1 MDPRG
6 ITKRQRGM
14 RLNGNL
20 TPNASIE
27 LERLCKKFDIGKYAV
42 ISTAL
47 IYYAEKIKR
56 EEAPTMGP
64 GSAQTPRVS
73 KTTAQLSDLKKTWC
87 MEYGGELEGGLCMF
101 DKYELT
107 LAGLVET
114 SRRQVA
120 IEDLPNEKDA
130 FRKYMLGPYQNK
142 YEAERALE
150 RSGKK

>member
-1 MDPRG
+1 MDPRD

-20 TPNASIE
+20 TPNASME

-47 IYYAEKIKR
+47 IYYADKIKR
-56 EEAPTMGP
+56 EEVPSVATN
-64 GSAQTPRVS
+64 QLPRVS
-73 KTTAQLSDLKKTWC
+73 KTASQLTDVKKTWC
-87 MEYGGELEGGLCMF
+87 MEFGGELESGLCLF

-107 LAGLVET
+107 LAGVVDT

-120 IEDLPNEKDA
+120 IEDLPNEKEEM
-130 FRKYMLGPYQNK
+130 RKYMLGPYQNK
-142 YEAERALE
+142 YEAQRALE
-150 RSGKK
+150 NSK